1 MSIKIFKYPEKVLRI
16 KGKEVGF
23 PLTKDIKHLIK
34 EMHITVK
41 KADGIGLAAPQ
52 VGKSLRIVVINLG
65 HLGIPAFTLIN
76 PEITF
81 FSKTHTDLEEGCLSI
96 PGVYGIVARPEKIR
110 FTALN
115 EKGESVSASADG
127 LLSKVIQHEVD
138 HINGILIIDKIK
150 KYTQGNEVRE
160 RHLNT

>member
-1 MSIKIFKYPEKVLRI
+1 MKILKYPEKVLRV

-23 PLTKDIKHLIK
+23 PLTKQVKHLIK

-52 VGKSLRIVVINLG
+52 VGKSLRIIVINLA
-65 HLGIPAFTLIN
+65 HLGITPFTLIN
-76 PEITF
+76 PEITYL
-81 FSKTHTDLEEGCLSI
+81 SKTHTDLEEGCLSI
-96 PGVYGIVARPEKIR
+96 PGVYGIVSRPEKIR
-110 FTALN
+110 FTAKN
-115 EKGESVSASADG
+115 ENGQQISAAADG